1 MPEEKEYSLQ
11 ELFDAVET
19 VARSAEI
26 AGPYDINAYVISDED
41 MEKIRALARL
51 VNGLPYLLDGSRKV
65 RQEEPFKQYAVVNLM
80 NGPWGAPEG
89 EEEYWL
95 LPGEDPHTY
104 GSIRTA
110 TYCVAATL
118 EEEPDQN
125 IKTVQVFRLLP
136 VRINEIKDTLALI
149 QESDGEVDLWHPL
162 S

>member
-51 VNGLPYLLDGSRKV
+51 VNGSPYYLEGGHKV
-65 RQEEPFKQYAVVNLM
+65 RQNEPFKQYAVVNLT

-118 EEEPDQN
+118 EEEPGHN
-125 IKTVQVFRLLP
+125 TMSVQVYRLLP
-136 VRINEIKDTLALI
+136 VGINEVEKELALI
-149 QESDGEVDLWHPL
+149 EKSNNSEVDLCQ